1 VSAVASTSFDTRNP
15 VLRSIA
21 IGGGIIFVLQLIHTW
36 LVYTVLQGAPFIGSL
51 QYMASGALGESAF
64 AGDTGTALV
73 GVLFH
78 LIVSLVIAAVF
89 ILSADRIPFLRR
101 NVIAG
106 ALLYGFGVWIVMNL
120 IVLPLSAAPP
130 LPAPPTPWLIEGI
143 IEHMVAVGLPLAILV
158 RGNTQ
163 SNK

>member
-1 VSAVASTSFDTRNP
+1 MSAIASQPIDTRKSL
-15 VLRSIA
+15 LRSIVV
-21 IGGGIIFVLQLIHTW
+21 GGGIIFVLQLIHTW
-36 LVYTVLQGAPFIGSL
+36 LIYSVLQGNPFIGSL

-101 NVIAG
+101 NIIAG
-106 ALLYGFGVWIVMNL
+106 ALLYGFGVWIVMNF

-143 IEHMVAVGLPLAILV
+143 IEHMLAVGLPLAILV
-158 RGNTQ
+158 RR
-163 SNK
+163 SASLHE